1 MTDLT
6 RIEFVPCH
14 AGDPHVDARQR
25 EALMQQLPGWEITGR
40 DGADQLC
47 RVFVFKNFQDAL
59 AFTNRVGDLAER
71 HDHHPELITEWGRV
85 TVTWWTHEIRG
96 LHLNDFIM
104 AAQTNRLFFR

>member
-1 MTDLT
+1 MTDLNKMK
-6 RIEFVPCH
+6 FVPCH
-14 AGDPHVDARQR
+14 AADRPVDTQQC
-25 EALMQQLPGWEITGR
+25 EALMQQLPGWEISAC
-40 DGADQLC
+40 DGVDRLR
-47 RVFVFKNFQDAL
+47 RVFVFRNFKDAL

-104 AAQTNRLFFR
+104 AAQTSRLF